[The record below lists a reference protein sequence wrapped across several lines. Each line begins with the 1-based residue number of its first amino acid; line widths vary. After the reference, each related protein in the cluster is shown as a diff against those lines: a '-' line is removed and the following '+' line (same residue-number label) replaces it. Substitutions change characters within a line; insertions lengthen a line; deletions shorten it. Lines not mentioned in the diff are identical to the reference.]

1 MSKRAIVLTLVI
13 TALTALPV
21 GTYLWIQ
28 AAYVL
33 PAASCGQW
41 AMPGQPS
48 GTPGAA
54 QCFAAAARTCAVAGV
69 RVHFQGTESA
79 TDHVFVLRAGRT
91 PGRCQV
97 TDYLQERSIGEGRV
111 ETQACQASVTGTDV
125 TISCHGATTAVIG
138 TRPPAPAPSTPSDA
152 TPPASWDPMSASPTV
167 APAVAPTMAPTVAP
181 TMASTGDA
189 GT

>member
-13 TALTALPV
+13 TALTALPI
-21 GTYLWIQ
+21 GTYLWLR
-28 AAYVL
+28 ATYVL
-33 PAASCGQW
+33 PVASCGQW

-69 RVHFQGTESA
+69 RVHWQGTESA
-79 TDHVFVLRAGRT
+79 TDHVYVLRAGRT

-97 TDYLQERSIGEGRV
+97 TDYLQERSIGESPV
-111 ETQACQASVTGTDV
+111 ETQACQASVTGTGV
-125 TISCHGATTAVIG
+125 TISCASGATTITETGPNA
-138 TRPPAPAPSTPSDA
+138 APATRTPSGA
-152 TPPASWDPMSASPTV
+152 TPPATRDPMSVPPTV
-167 APAVAPTMAPTVAP
+167 APTVAP
-181 TMASTGDA
+181 TIAPTSEA